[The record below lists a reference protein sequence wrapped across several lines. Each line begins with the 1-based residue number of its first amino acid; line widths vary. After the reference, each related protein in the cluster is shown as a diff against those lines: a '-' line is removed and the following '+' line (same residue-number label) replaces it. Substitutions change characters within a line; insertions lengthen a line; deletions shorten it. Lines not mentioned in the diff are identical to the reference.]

1 MGPEAKS
8 EDLDGTDSHDVVTG
22 TPALYRMHRK
32 GGKSRSWEADMRECD
47 VVELERG

>member
-8 EDLDGTDSHDVVTG
+8 EDLDGADSCDVTG
-22 TPALYRMHRK
+22 TPALYRMHTK